1 MRTIDPSIMLAAM
14 ATFHA
19 APKALVA
26 ARIHAQARRVQY
38 APMTPPAI
46 SVSRAA

>member
-14 ATFHA
+14 AVLHT
-19 APKALVA
+19 PPPPTP
-26 ARIHAQARRVQY
+26 ARLMARARRVSY
-38 APMTPPAI
+38 APVSPPAI